1 MKKLFFGIITAVIVS
16 AGIFTFA
23 GCEKEESTEKALNI
37 QKSNAALTGMYEVV
51 DETGGV
57 FLDLEDSNYISMS
70 IVREPASGTGG
81 KNVVKD
87 DKGNTT
93 GINWYCNRDCPADNC
108 GDAREIDDET
118 GKTIRTGTWV
128 ETDGGLMIIFEP
140 NA

>member
-1 MKKLFFGIITAVIVS
+1 MKRFIFGLSAIAIVIAS
-16 AGIFTFA
+16 AFTFA
-23 GCEKEESTEKALNI
+23 GCEKEESTGKALNI

-57 FLDLEDSNYISMS
+57 FLNLEDSNYISMS
-70 IVREPASGTGG
+70 IVRKPASGHGG

-87 DKGNTT
+87 GNGNTT
-93 GINWYCNRDCPADNC
+93 GINWFCNKDCPADNC
-108 GDAREIDDET
+108 GEAREIDDET